1 MADLS
6 TTYMGLK
13 LKNPVIVSSC
23 GLTGKMAT
31 LKACAD
37 AGAGAVVLKSIF
49 EEQIQ
54 AEVAG
59 LMQQSEH
66 ALMHPEAA
74 DYINRYGRQDAVD
87 AYLKLIREAKREL
100 GIPVIASVHC
110 VSAGT
115 WIEFAS
121 KFEEAGA
128 DGLELNVFVLPSD
141 PRLGG
146 NENEKIYFD
155 IAKAVKNQAKIPVAL
170 KIGSYFS
177 GLSKTV
183 LSLSRSGVDAL
194 VLFNRFFNVDF
205 DIEKM
210 ELVPAPYI
218 STPEEIVLPL
228 RWISILSG
236 EAGCNLA
243 ATTGVHTGADVVK
256 QLLAG
261 ATAVQVCST
270 LYRNGVDHLAKILG
284 GTTDWM
290 ERHRYEKIDQFRG
303 KMSQEESKNPAA
315 YLRVQFMKASVGV
328 E

>member
-1 MADLS
+1 
-6 TTYMGLK
+6 MGLN

-31 LKACAD
+31 LKSCAD

-54 AEVAG
+54 AEVDG
-59 LMQQSEH
+59 LMKESEPT
-66 ALMHPEAA
+66 LGHPEAA
-74 DYINRYGRQDAVD
+74 DYISRYGRQDAVNG
-87 AYLKLIREAKREL
+87 YLKLIREAKQDL

-110 VSAGT
+110 VTAGT

-121 KFEEAGA
+121 KVEEAGA
-128 DGLELNVFVLPSD
+128 DALELNVFVLPSD
-141 PRLGG
+141 PRHDGSA
-146 NENEKIYFD
+146 NEQIYFD
-155 IAKAVKNQAKIPVAL
+155 IAKAVKKQVKIPVAL

-183 LSLSRSGVDAL
+183 LNLSRSGIDAL
-194 VLFNRFFNVDF
+194 VLFNRFFNIDF

-236 EAGCNLA
+236 EAGCDLA
-243 ATTGVHTGADVVK
+243 ATTGVHSGADVVK

-261 ATAVQVCST
+261 ATAVQVCSA
-270 LYRNGVDHLAKILG
+270 LYKNGVDHLAKLLG
-284 GTTDWM
+284 ETTEWM
-290 ERHRYEKIDQFRG
+290 DRHRYESIDQFRG

-315 YLRVQFMKASVGV
+315 YLRVQFMKASVGL